1 MKIIPIAIRMVNEIK
16 NRFRSLYNKE
26 AEILVKAPGRI
37 NLIGEHTDYNAGLV
51 LPAAIDKCMYFLFSS
66 NDSNLGRVYAKDL
79 NKQATIDLNNL
90 QKTDSVWV
98 NYIVGLLLEFKI
110 KGLSLKGFE
119 CVFFSDIP
127 IGAGMSSSAALECGF
142 AMGMNHINQLNLGS
156 WEIVDMSHH
165 SNHTFMNIYGGIMD
179 QFTSLFGQNDKC
191 MLMNCAD
198 RSFSYHDIDL
208 KEYSIV
214 MLNTN
219 VKHEH
224 TISGY
229 NERSAECKE
238 IVKRL
243 QKFDSDIKSI
253 SETNNETIYT
263 AGIEWPDNLKRRA
276 RFVINENDRV
286 LEFSRAMKNGDIQKL
301 GELLYQSHYGLQH
314 LFEVSCPELN
324 FLVDLTRD
332 NQDILGARMMG
343 GGFGG
348 CTINLMKSDC
358 VEEITKTLISKY
370 KERVG
375 IQAESYFVKVSDGAH
390 VMML

>member
-1 MKIIPIAIRMVNEIK
+1 MVNEIK

-26 AEILVKAPGRI
+26 AKLLVKAPGRI

-51 LPAAIDKCMYFLFSS
+51 LPAAIDKYMYFAFSS
-66 NDSNLGRVYAKDL
+66 NDSNIGKVYAKDL
-79 NKQATIDLNNL
+79 DEHATIDLNNL
-90 QKTDSVWV
+90 QKTDSIWV
-98 NYIVGLLLEFKI
+98 NYIVGLLLEFRL
-110 KGLSLKGFE
+110 KGLLLKGFE
-119 CVFFSDIP
+119 CVFSGDIP

-142 AMGMNHINQLNLGS
+142 AMGMNHINQSGLGK
-156 WEIVDMSHH
+156 WEIIDMSHH

-179 QFTSLFGQNDKC
+179 QFSSLFGQNNKC

-214 MLNTN
+214 MINTN

-224 TISGY
+224 TTSGY

-238 IVKRL
+238 IVERL

-253 SETNNETIYT
+253 SEANHETIDMV
-263 AGIEWPDNLKRRA
+263 GIEWSDNLKRRA

-286 LEFSRAMKNGDIQKL
+286 VQFSRAMLDGNIQEL

-314 LFEVSCPELN
+314 LFEVSCSELDL
-324 FLVDLTRD
+324 LVDLTRD
-332 NQDILGARMMG
+332 NEDVLGARMMG

-348 CTINLMKSDC
+348 CTINLLKSDC
-358 VEEITKTLISKY
+358 AEEITKSLMSKY

-375 IQAESYFVKVSDGAH
+375 IQAESYFVKVSDGAS
-390 VMML
+390 VMVL